1 MAPKFSPKILA
12 ATKTFARLA
21 AAIVALEGLLVLI
34 GWQTDVT
41 LLKSLD
47 RSFVAMNPV
56 SAVLFAASGV
66 VLGTLLSRRASPRIR
81 LAAKVAGLV
90 VAAIGALKIA
100 SYLFPWNFGLDQLL
114 FHDQVIASGNQ
125 VAPNTAFEFLLIGL
139 GLSQIDAETSRGGR
153 PAQGLA
159 LVALTL
165 ALFATF
171 GYVYHAHALFGVGQ
185 NIPMS
190 LPSAI
195 GFALVSA
202 GILAAHP
209 DRGAMATLCVD
220 SAGGRMA
227 RRLLPAAVGVPALLG
242 WLRVVGENAR
252 IYDTALGI
260 ALLVVLTIVFLT
272 ALVWYNARW
281 LNQNDLRRQ
290 QIELQLEHAKD
301 AAEAG
306 ARQARAVV
314 EAAHDAFIAM
324 DAGGRIVDWNRQAE
338 TLLGWS
344 RREAV
349 GRSLAETIIPSQ
361 FRAAHEQGLKK
372 FLATGAGSLLNRRVQ
387 VPVLHRAGHEI
398 PVELTIVPL
407 GGDESTLFNAFL
419 YDISERKR
427 AEEHLQHAKEAAE
440 AASRAKSS
448 FLANMSHEI
457 RTPLNA
463 VIGMTELVMATP
475 LAIEQREYLRMVS
488 EAGESLLGVINDI
501 LDFSKI
507 EAGKL
512 ELESIAFSLRDSLGD
527 TMRSLA
533 FRATPKVW
541 NWLATFNPTC
551 LTG

>member
-34 GWQTDVT
+34 GWQTDVA

-306 ARQARAVV
+306 AAGPRRRRSGARRVHCHGRRRPHRGL
-314 EAAHDAFIAM
+314 ESPGRDAP
-324 DAGGRIVDWNRQAE
+324 GLEPPR
-338 TLLGWS
+338 S
-344 RREAV
+344 RRPVACRDHYSIPISRRPRAGLEEV
-349 GRSLAETIIPSQ
+349 LGDGHRLAPES
-361 FRAAHEQGLKK
+361 
-372 FLATGAGSLLNRRVQ
+372 TGAS
-387 VPVLHRAGHEI
+387 AG
-398 PVELTIVPL
+398 PPS
-407 GGDESTLFNAFL
+407 GG
-419 YDISERKR
+419 
-427 AEEHLQHAKEAAE
+427 
-440 AASRAKSS
+440 
-448 FLANMSHEI
+448 
-457 RTPLNA
+457 P
-463 VIGMTELVMATP
+463 
-475 LAIEQREYLRMVS
+475 
-488 EAGESLLGVINDI
+488 
-501 LDFSKI
+501 
-507 EAGKL
+507 
-512 ELESIAFSLRDSLGD
+512 RDSG
-527 TMRSLA
+527 
-533 FRATPKVW
+533 RA
-541 NWLATFNPTC
+541 NHCSARR
-551 LTG
+551 G